1 MRSIKDSA
9 FNINLLPGIAIIF
22 AKSAL
27 LAAMTLFISTFATST
42 LFTIIIATAVY
53 FIGHLQATAV
63 DFWLQGA
70 DQQWWLKI
78 LLGAVALIFPD
89 LQAFNLA
96 DDVVA
101 GTAIPLAL
109 FLKTFGPRLLLRR
122 HLLRALGICFLH
134 SRAMKR
140 KLISLVLLA
149 LFGAALLPFE
159 TALQTEQKEAHF
171 RSTKL
176 DLPLRA
182 QVGQMGFLAALS
194 GFRSPL
200 AMYLWLQAY
209 DAWEKTEWGKM
220 AGIFD
225 LVTTLQP
232 RSLMYWDTAAWHMAW
247 NASQAAIEDPNQP
260 SEALRKRAQQ
270 QYFKLGK
277 EYLERGIANNPDRYN
292 LYERLGDLLRLK
304 LGGSSRRRGGVSQ
317 GGRRFPIRR
326 TTSSASSATNW
337 PNARAMKRKRTTI

>member
-1 MRSIKDSA
+1 
-9 FNINLLPGIAIIF
+9 
-22 AKSAL
+22 
-27 LAAMTLFISTFATST
+27 
-42 LFTIIIATAVY
+42 
-53 FIGHLQATAV
+53 
-63 DFWLQGA
+63 
-70 DQQWWLKI
+70 
-78 LLGAVALIFPD
+78 
-89 LQAFNLA
+89 
-96 DDVVA
+96 
-101 GTAIPLAL
+101 
-109 FLKTFGPRLLLRR
+109 
-122 HLLRALGICFLH
+122 
-134 SRAMKR
+134 MKR

-304 LGGSSRRRGGVSQ
+304 LGDHLAAAEAYRKAAALPDSPDYVKRFVGYELAQCPGHEKEAYDYLRNLYDKGDSQ
-317 GGRRFPIRR
+317 RLPSLINYLKQLENKLDVPEDQRIK
-326 TTSSASSATNW
+326 S
-337 PNARAMKRKRTTI
+337 K